1 MENQKKLSQRVKEQ
15 INLVDLLSKLG
26 HHGVQKGRNY
36 FYNSPLRDEK
46 TPSFSVH
53 ATKSIWKDWGDGSA
67 GNIIDFGERYFG
79 SVSNFFKELKR
90 YYPEIFN
97 ETHPNLIN
105 KNDQKN
111 LAKINEKEAPEI
123 KIVHVKPLHSFP
135 LLQYIKERRV
145 PGTIADQFCKE
156 VTYELKGKIY
166 YAIGFK
172 NNSGGYA
179 LRNRY
184 MKSASMPNDATF
196 IDNGSKSLA
205 VFEGF
210 FDFLSYKTLYHKQ
223 EEPSRNFLILNSTSF
238 FEKCLPLMQQHH
250 RVHGFIDNDKSGDK
264 CTAKAQEVLKEKYID
279 ERSLYKLYNDLND
292 FIKNFGQKPK
302 NQLNQKL

>member
-15 INLVDLLSKLG
+15 INLVDLLYRLG
-26 HHGVQKGRNY
+26 YHGVQKGRNY

-53 ATKSIWKDWGDGSA
+53 ASKSLWKDWGDGSA

-79 SVSNFFKELKR
+79 SVSNFFKELRR
-90 YYPEIFN
+90 YYPELFN
-97 ETHPNLIN
+97 ETPLKQVN
-105 KNDQKN
+105 KNERPVAGND
-111 LAKINEKEAPEI
+111 EKDGPEI
-123 KIVHVKPLHSFP
+123 KVLQVKTLHSFP
-135 LLQYIKERRV
+135 LLQYIKERRI
-145 PGTIADQFCKE
+145 PETIADQFCKE
-156 VTYELKGKIY
+156 VTYELKGKTY

-172 NNSGGYA
+172 NNAGGYA

-184 MKSASMPNDATF
+184 MKSATMPNDATF

-205 VFEGF
+205 IFEGF
-210 FDFLSYKTLYHKQ
+210 FDFLSYKTLYHNQ
-223 EEPSRNFLILNSTSF
+223 EEPPRNFLILNSTSF

-250 RVHGFIDNDKSGDK
+250 RVHGFIDNDKTGDK
-264 CTAKAQEVLKEKYID
+264 CTTKAQEVLKEKYID

-302 NQLNQKL
+302 NQLSQKL